1 MKTKNQISR
10 RGFLRA
16 AGLLAAGTVAGT
28 GGAKKSSSKQS
39 KKEADKIGINVSST
53 DKMDE
58 TTRLFRFV
66 QVSDTQPKEEDHW
79 QRTSDSIDIINS
91 LKPSFVIY
99 LLGTLA

>member
-16 AGLLAAGTVAGT
+16 AGLLAAGTIAGT
-28 GGAKKSSSKQS
+28 SVAKKSSPKQS
-39 KKEADKIGINVSST
+39 KKGAAKNILDI

-66 QVSDTQPKEEDHW
+66 QVSDTQPKEENHW

-91 LKPSFVIY
+91 L
-99 LLGTLA
+99 